1 MEEFERSDSSI
12 RIQFKNR
19 TNKGG
24 PLMVNKGRIHKA
36 VAALAIA
43 LCAITAAPAFAVD
56 PIPTDVSIHDMR
68 PFRGNWHITATMKF
82 GENEREIE
90 FYLMV
95 MDVGGQAGALIDS
108 VEQAEPI
115 AVDKIAVT
123 ETGADFSFEMQ
134 FGDNAFPMIIH
145 ARSDEERLVGT
156 ITDANGLFNLEF
168 EGLETDE
175 IVEGERPNPTAAR
188 MNIGKTKYKITFEDL
203 PADGE
208 DYKKLAELND
218 GEIFSFV
225 GGRATKLFTDS
236 DIKIGDT
243 IIETENVAEN
253 YPGVYGLWLKKVG
266 DGWHLVFNEEPD
278 IWGTQH
284 RAEADVAEVPL
295 THNTLEEP
303 QEHFLIE
310 LTEVDPQH
318 ATMRIAFGEHEWTAD
333 WELLPAEKEVNPN
346 TEE

>member
-1 MEEFERSDSSI
+1 MEEFEISDSSI
-12 RIQFKNR
+12 LIQSKNS
-19 TNKGG
+19 KGG
-24 PLMVNKGRIHKA
+24 PVMVNTGRFRKA
-36 VAALAIA
+36 VAAFAIA
-43 LCAITAAPAFAVD
+43 VGAITATPAGAVD
-56 PIPTDVSIHDMR
+56 PIPSEVSIHDMR
-68 PFRGNWHITATMKF
+68 EFRGNWHILATMEF
-82 GENEREIE
+82 GGNEREVE
-90 FYLMV
+90 FFLMV

-108 VEQAEPI
+108 TQQAEPI
-115 AVDKIAVT
+115 PVEHIALT
-123 ETGADFSFEMQ
+123 EAGADFSFEMQ
-134 FGDNAFPMIIH
+134 FGDNTFPMVIH
-145 ARSDEERLVGT
+145 ARSEEERIVGT

-168 EGLETDE
+168 EGLETDD
-175 IVEGERPNPTAAR
+175 VVAGERPNPTSAR
-188 MNIGKTKYKITFEDL
+188 MNVGTTKYKITFKDL

-208 DYKKLAELND
+208 DYTKLAELED

-243 IIETENVAEN
+243 IIETENIAEN

-295 THNTLEEP
+295 AHTTLAEP
-303 QEHFLIE
+303 QEHFLID
-310 LTEVDPQH
+310 LNKVDDQN
-318 ATMRIAFGEHEWTAD
+318 ATLRIAFGEHEWTAD
-333 WELLPAEKEVNPN
+333 LELIPAEKEFAPA